1 MAGST
6 TLSKLYHLVKHEVIS
21 YDRYVSGELKVI
33 GLPDFKNTD
42 CVVNEKFSYP
52 EWVEHFDKYTVSK
65 VEGIESIPF
74 IKNYFQFPVSDIHLF
89 VSNKTSY
96 SFKWHYDDVN
106 VFLFVLKG
114 QKRLQVRS
122 KTYVLNP
129 GQGALIPKRY
139 LHRAFSRKGTWALS
153 VGFK

>member
-6 TLSKLYHLVKHEVIS
+6 TVSRLYRLVKDEVTS
-21 YDRYVSGELKVI
+21 YDRYISNELKVI
-33 GLPDFKNTD
+33 GLPGFENKD
-42 CVVNEKFSYP
+42 CIVSDKFSYI
-52 EWVEHFDKYTVSK
+52 EWVENCKNYSVSK

-122 KTYVLNP
+122 RTYILNP

-153 VGFK
+153 VGF